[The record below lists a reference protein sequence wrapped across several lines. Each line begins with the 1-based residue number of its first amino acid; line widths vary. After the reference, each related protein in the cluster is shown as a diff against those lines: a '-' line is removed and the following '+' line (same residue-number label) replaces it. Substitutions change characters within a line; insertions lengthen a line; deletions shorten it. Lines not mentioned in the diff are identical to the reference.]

1 MQTDNKNINHSEQYL
16 TISYWDFG
24 LSMLANPPG
33 NYFLKFPGF
42 KAESRAHAALVY
54 WLSRSGADGTLHDC
68 CTVPPHS
75 FHWQYF
81 VILTLAVTRNHEI
94 FASQYTWNLQ
104 VHHHVLHL
112 GGFSWNFLSFL
123 CHTDPG
129 GHQNW
134 WLWNTYSCLSR
145 RNMLLHKP
153 PICSYLLCWR
163 PLDQPLYF
171 IDCRL
176 SIQIGAWY
184 LVIESVITIKTCF
197 ASLSGVKRFKLLFC
211 SFVVFIL
218 LHFIFDQSKAS
229 LVHHL

>member
-1 MQTDNKNINHSEQYL
+1 MQFNQIEQIEARSFGIALIMQTDNKNINHSEQYL

-112 GGFSWNFLSFL
+112 WTFMKLSEHQLTDRLWITEILFTNVKCENIFFLL
-123 CHTDPG
+123 
-129 GHQNW
+129 
-134 WLWNTYSCLSR
+134 
-145 RNMLLHKP
+145 
-153 PICSYLLCWR
+153 
-163 PLDQPLYF
+163 
-171 IDCRL
+171 
-176 SIQIGAWY
+176 
-184 LVIESVITIKTCF
+184 
-197 ASLSGVKRFKLLFC
+197 
-211 SFVVFIL
+211 
-218 LHFIFDQSKAS
+218 
-229 LVHHL
+229 